1 MFNIEFPF
9 SSVTGYAEIQK
20 AVLDHSV
27 EMAIKAIEAQDLVY
41 MEALRADTLT
51 VMNFTIECVS
61 NRYDYLTWVAGTSYI
76 NRTSKL
82 VGLDKSGK
90 LMKAMEMLETLNA
103 EAYYH
108 AEVVPVLNTPL
119 AMLIAGKA
127 EMIQGL
133 DEAIAEMRTARA

>member
-9 SSVTGYAEIQK
+9 SSVTGYAEVQK
-20 AVLDHSV
+20 VFLDHSI
-27 EMAIKAIEAQDLVY
+27 EMAAKAVEAQDLVY

-61 NRYDYLTWVAGTSYI
+61 NRYDYLTWVAGTNYI

-90 LMKAMEMLETLNA
+90 LMKVIEMMEKLNA

-108 AEVVPVLNTPL
+108 AEVVPVFNTPL
-119 AMLIAGKA
+119 VMLIEGKT

-133 DEAIAEMRTARA
+133 DIAIAEMREARA